1 MLLKILGAGQ
11 GQLRIILMSEQVFL
25 AVLSV
30 GSGYLLAEVLCRV
43 LIPNLM
49 ESAVVVPYGLVM
61 PLLVIAV
68 MLNIVM
74 SGLLSRE
81 IFRAKPLELIRSV

>member
-1 MLLKILGAGQ
+1 
-11 GQLRIILMSEQVFL
+11 MSERFL

-61 PLLVIAV
+61 PLLVIASC
-68 MLNIVM
+68 LT
-74 SGLLSRE
+74 L
-81 IFRAKPLELIRSV
+81 